1 MPLLASPESKLR
13 QYADNSV
20 NYAEKRFMK
29 LVTGSFVGNEGKVLK
44 H

>member
-1 MPLLASPESKLR
+1 MP
-13 QYADNSV
+13 DNSV

-29 LVTGSFVGNEGKVLK
+29 LVTGSFVGNEEEGKVLK